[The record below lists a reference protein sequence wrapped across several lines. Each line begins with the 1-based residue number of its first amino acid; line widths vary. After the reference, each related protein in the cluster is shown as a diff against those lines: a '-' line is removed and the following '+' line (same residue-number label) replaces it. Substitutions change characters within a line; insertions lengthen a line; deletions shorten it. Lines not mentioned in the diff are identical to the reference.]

1 MKLRMAIADIK
12 KVSLL
17 GAVISASALFGL
29 EYRIERD
36 IPYRSPESL
45 EQEGEYAKNRCLLD
59 MRLPVGV
66 TNFATVVHFHGG
78 GIVKG
83 NKGSFSWPEEASEDD
98 PVALIS
104 GGYRLLTN
112 ATPAQAVSDAAAAV
126 AWTLKNISRYGGDPK
141 KVFVTGI
148 SAGGYLTAMIGLD
161 YRWLEKHGFKP
172 TDLCGIAPLTGQ
184 MTKHFNVRE
193 IGFKDKDPRYTPKV
207 DEWAPLYYASTKPL
221 PPSCFLTGGRDIE
234 MKARVE
240 ENELLA
246 ASLRACG
253 HKNVEFYETEGN
265 HGGGVYPSRYFLRDF
280 VMKTCNAGGIPR
292 LSVGECTV
300 LTGGNIHDSLVAPY
314 LQMLWSTR
322 YPGSEA
328 KVIAAATSEDCCQ
341 KNGRSGFTPD
351 RVWAFADNGE
361 KTFDLQAWT
370 QLGVKQVLRLTST
383 PKSMDDV
390 KFNPEKHMNAA
401 KDLSPK
407 AKDFFTAMLL
417 VDAMHICPY
426 VARVAI
432 DAKKGVAFAAATR
445 NHKNAS
451 GKKLPDCFNVKVPRV
466 DVRKS
471 GIAFT
476 YEPKALPFP
485 VTPEYKEV
493 EKFYPLT
500 ERFNQE
506 ILIVERLRPGT
517 YDLAFDGVKVG
528 EFTAEE
534 FEKGVN
540 IAALD
545 TPNQRKA
552 ASLVKIAEFLQ
563 GKYSVESKKRKAVA
577 TAKIEDLHEMLNA
590 VRPVVSRVTL
600 KLKAK

>member
-1 MKLRMAIADIK
+1 MKFPVQVSILRNAA
-12 KVSLL
+12 LF
-17 GAVISASALFGL
+17 AFATQASALSAI

-45 EQEGEYAKNRCLLD
+45 AQEGEYARSRCLLD

-98 PVALIS
+98 PVALLS

-112 ATPAQAVSDAAAAV
+112 ATPAQAISDAAAAV

-148 SAGGYLTAMIGLD
+148 SGGGYLTAMVGLD
-161 YRWLEKHGFKP
+161 YRWLAEYGFKP
-172 TDLCGIAPLTGQ
+172 TDLCGIIPLTGQ
-184 MTKHFNVRE
+184 MTKHFNVRKV
-193 IGFKDKDPRYTPKV
+193 GFNDTDPQFMPKV
-207 DEWAPLYYASTKPL
+207 DEWAPLYHVSTNAL
-221 PPSCFLTGGRDIE
+221 PPCCFLTGGRDIE
-234 MKARVE
+234 WKARVE

-253 HKNVEFYETEGN
+253 HKNIEFHETEGN

-292 LSVGECTV
+292 LSAGECTV
-300 LTGGNIHDSLVAPY
+300 LTGGRISGSFVAPY

-328 KVIAAATSEDCCQ
+328 NVIAAGTPEDCRSE
-341 KNGRSGFTPD
+341 KGRFGFKPD
-351 RVWAFADNGE
+351 RVWAFGEDVTAADRQVWSGSG
-361 KTFDLQAWT
+361 A
-370 QLGVKQVLRLTST
+370 KQVLRLTSS

-390 KFNPEKHMNAA
+390 MFNTERYMNAA
-401 KDLSPK
+401 KGASPK
-407 AKDFFTAMLL
+407 AKDLLTAILL
-417 VDAMHICPY
+417 VDAMHICPF

-432 DAKKGVAFAAATR
+432 DAKKGVAFAASSR
-445 NHKNAS
+445 NHKNAA
-451 GKKLPDCFNVKVPRV
+451 GKKLPDCFNVKVPSV
-466 DVRKS
+466 DVRKD

-476 YEPKALPFP
+476 YAPKALPFP
-485 VTPEYKEV
+485 VTAEYREV

-500 ERFNQE
+500 GRFNQE
-506 ILIVERLRPGT
+506 ILAVERLRPGT
-517 YDLAFDGVKVG
+517 YELAFDGVKVG

-534 FEKGVN
+534 FAKGVN
-540 IAALD
+540 IATLD

-552 ASLVKIAEFLQ
+552 VALVKLAESFRNR
-563 GKYSVESKKRKAVA
+563 YSAWKKKGRSSIIVEMEEVC
-577 TAKIEDLHEMLNA
+577 EMVNTL
-590 VRPVVSRVTL
+590 RPAVSRVTL
-600 KLKAK
+600 KLKDK

>member
-1 MKLRMAIADIK
+1 MKLPMAIADIK
-12 KVSLL
+12 KVSLW

-29 EYRIERD
+29 EYRVERD
-36 IPYRSPESL
+36 VPYRSPESL

-148 SAGGYLTAMIGLD
+148 SAGGYLTAMVGLD

-253 HKNVEFYETEGN
+253 HTNVEFHETEGN
-265 HGGGVYPSRYFLRDF
+265 HGGGVYPSRYYLRDF

-292 LSVGECTV
+292 LSDGECTV
-300 LTGGNIHDSLVAPY
+300 LTGGRMPDSLVAPY

-328 KVIAAATSEDCCQ
+328 KVVAAATPEDCSSR
-341 KNGRSGFTPD
+341 KGRFGFKPD
-351 RVWAFADNGE
+351 RVWTFGEDEKAADR
-361 KTFDLQAWT
+361 QAWSRS
-370 QLGVKQVLRLTST
+370 GAKQVLRLTSS

-390 KFNPEKHMNAA
+390 MFNTERYMNAA
-401 KDLSPK
+401 KDASSK
-407 AKDFFTAMLL
+407 AKDLLTAMLL
-417 VDAMHICPY
+417 VDAMHICPF

-445 NHKNAS
+445 SHKNDA

-471 GIAFT
+471 GVAFT

-506 ILIVERLRPGT
+506 ILMVERLRPGT
-517 YDLAFDGVKVG
+517 YELAFDGVKVG

-534 FEKGVN
+534 FGKGVN

-552 ASLVKIAEFLQ
+552 ASLVKIAELLHAQYSLMTEKRRPAILAKMADLQ
-563 GKYSVESKKRKAVA
+563 
-577 TAKIEDLHEMLNA
+577 EMLNA
-590 VRPVVSRVTL
+590 ARPAVSRVTL
-600 KLKAK
+600 RLKDE

>member
-1 MKLRMAIADIK
+1 MKFPVQVSILRNAALFAFAMQ
-12 KVSLL
+12 
-17 GAVISASALFGL
+17 ASALSAI

-45 EQEGEYAKNRCLLD
+45 EQEGEYARSRCLLD

-161 YRWLEKHGFKP
+161 YRWLAKHGFKP
-172 TDLCGIAPLTGQ
+172 TDLAGIAPLTGQ
-184 MTKHFNVRE
+184 MTKHFNVRK
-193 IGFKDKDPRYTPKV
+193 IGFNDTDPQFMPKV
-207 DEWAPLYYASTKPL
+207 DEWAPLYHVSTKPL
-221 PPSCFLTGGRDIE
+221 PPCCFLTGGKDIE
-234 MKARVE
+234 WKARVE
-240 ENELLA
+240 ENALLA
-246 ASLRACG
+246 ASLHACG
-253 HKNVEFYETEGN
+253 HNNVEFHETEGN

-292 LSVGECTV
+292 LPAGECTV
-300 LTGGNIHDSLVAPY
+300 LTGGRVHESLVAPY

-328 KVIAAATSEDCCQ
+328 KVIAAGTPEDCCSE
-341 KNGRSGFTPD
+341 KGRFGFKPD
-351 RVWAFADNGE
+351 RVWAFGEDVTAADR
-361 KTFDLQAWT
+361 QAWSGV
-370 QLGVKQVLRLTST
+370 GVKQVLRLTSS

-390 KFNPEKHMNAA
+390 KFNPEKYMNAA

-407 AKDFFTAMLL
+407 AKDFLTAMLL
-417 VDAMHICPY
+417 VDAMHICPF

-445 NHKNAS
+445 NHKNAA

-506 ILIVERLRPGT
+506 ILMVERLRPGT
-517 YDLAFDGVKVG
+517 YELAFDGVKVG

-545 TPNQRKA
+545 TSNQRKA
-552 ASLVKIAEFLQ
+552 ASLVKIAELLHAQYSLMTEKRRPAILADLQ
-563 GKYSVESKKRKAVA
+563 
-577 TAKIEDLHEMLNA
+577 EMLNA
-590 VRPVVSRVTL
+590 ARPAVSRVTL
-600 KLKAK
+600 RLKDE